1 MKFLRLLVKPKWQHK
16 DAEVRRAAVA
26 QLHDAELEAALPQ
39 ILRNDADAGVRLAA
53 LRRLDEYELWRE
65 RSTADADGTLRGV
78 ARTAYVQRL
87 MGAAT
92 KTVPTLDRRIAELD
106 TLSGEELEQLAT
118 SATDTPLR
126 AAALERVRRPSLLV
140 ERAVSDPEPGLRLT
154 ALERINDLD
163 ALARVVERT
172 RKTDKTVSRLAREK
186 LEALRIAAG
195 DADAIALRARQ
206 LCERSE
212 ALLQQPRGQRGA
224 EIAAI
229 EQAWQTIATRAPQAW
244 KERLEAT
251 LAFLRSDTD
260 EAAVQRERLRKVRSQ
275 IGVLLVHLDSACAED
290 IEPLLAEATASLV
303 AAPLE
308 LIERTPVE
316 DGVTRMMRRL
326 ATLAA
331 QVRVHEPVAPPVEQ
345 PVLQVDAVAAQ
356 ARFDAT
362 LAAAHEET
370 KRERERVQQ
379 RRELLD
385 ADVIELERLLE
396 KGDISSAHAV
406 HERIEKAAAD
416 LPAVAQHDKRLVN
429 AQTRYAELK
438 RWQHWSNN
446 EQRKRLCDAVEALA
460 GSGLHPDAVATRV
473 REARA
478 EWLAL
483 DASEGVEVPEKGER
497 PTQGLGRRFQVLC
510 NQALKP
516 ARGYFEKRQEL
527 RRSNEVEV
535 AQLIAKAAAVPDDQT
550 DRPAWFALRGELG
563 AGLRALDGV
572 EPRQR
577 KILAQQLKDGLARID
592 ERLAALNATAVAGKR
607 ELIAKAERAASQG
620 DRIAAARE
628 LRTLQK
634 QWKEVGNGRRR
645 DDEALWQEFRGICDR
660 VFGELDAQRLERAA
674 QEAQNRADALA
685 AIDAMEALA
694 SATPEE
700 IRAQRREIEARWLA
714 LPQHE
719 RELEPRW
726 RRALEKLD
734 SQREEQ
740 VRRDRHALFDIAHQ
754 RLLLCERVEAQG
766 PSEESAAAWQA
777 LAAVPGELGMAL
789 QARFDAASAGSPTHL
804 AEDDIDS
811 ARDLL
816 VQLDYHSGVETPAE
830 DRQRRMDW
838 QVGRLSHRL
847 RQGGTTAPREE
858 LLDLLVRWVSLGG
871 LVGPAA
877 ADLRTRFEGAY
888 AAAVQRLP

>member
-26 QLHDAELEAALPQ
+26 QLHDAELQAALPQ
-39 ILRNDADAGVRLAA
+39 ILRNDSDAGVRLAA
-53 LRRLDEYELWRE
+53 LRRLDDYELWRE
-65 RSTADADGTLRGV
+65 RSTADADSALRGV
-78 ARTAYVQRL
+78 ARSTYVQRL
-87 MGAAT
+87 MGGSARS
-92 KTVPTLDRRIAELD
+92 VPALDRRIAELD
-106 TLSGEELEQLAT
+106 TLSGEELEQLAIG
-118 SATDTPLR
+118 AADTPLR

-163 ALARVVERT
+163 ALARVAERT
-172 RKTDKTVSRLAREK
+172 RKTDKNVSRLAREK

-195 DADAIALRARQ
+195 DAEAITQRARQ

-212 ALLQQPRGQRGA
+212 ALLQQARGQRGA
-224 EIAAI
+224 ELAAI
-229 EQAWQTIATRAPQAW
+229 DQAWQPIAARAPQAL

-260 EAAVQRERLRKVRSQ
+260 EAAVQRERLRKVRAQ
-275 IGVLLVHLDSACAED
+275 IGVLLVHLDSASAAE
-290 IEPLLAEATASLV
+290 IEPLLAEATASLTS
-303 AAPLE
+303 APLE
-308 LIERTPVE
+308 LVERAPVE
-316 DGVTRMMRRL
+316 DGVTRMMQRL
-326 ATLAA
+326 ATLASKA
-331 QVRVHEPVAPPVEQ
+331 QEPAPAVAVEP

-356 ARFDAT
+356 ARFEAT
-362 LAAAHEET
+362 VAAAHEET
-370 KRERERVQQ
+370 RRERERTQQ
-379 RRELLD
+379 RRQLLD
-385 ADVIELERLLE
+385 ADVVELERLLE
-396 KGDISSAHAV
+396 KGDISNAHAV
-406 HERIEKAAAD
+406 HARIEKTVAD

-429 AQTRYAELK
+429 AQARYAELK

-446 EQRKRLCDAVEALA
+446 EQRKRLCDAVEALG

-478 EWLAL
+478 EWQAL
-483 DASEGVEVPEKGER
+483 DASEGAESPEKGER
-497 PTQGLGRRFQVLC
+497 PTQGLGRRFQALC

-527 RRSNEVEV
+527 RRSNEQEV
-535 AQLIAKAAAVPDDQT
+535 AQLIARAGAVPDEQT
-550 DRPAWFALRGELG
+550 DRPAWFALRGEL
-563 AGLRALDGV
+563 ATGLRALDGV

-577 KILAQQLKDGLARID
+577 KQLAQQLKDALARVD
-592 ERLAALNATAVAGKR
+592 ERLAALNATAMAGKR
-607 ELIAKAERAASQG
+607 ELIAKAERAAAQG

-634 QWKEVGNGRRR
+634 QWKEVGNGRRK

-660 VFGELDAQRLERAA
+660 VFGELDAQRQERAA

-694 SATPEE
+694 GATPEDV
-700 IRAQRREIEARWLA
+700 RAQRREIEARWAA
-714 LPQHE
+714 LPHHE

-740 VRRDRHALFDIAHQ
+740 QRRERHALFDIAHQ
-754 RLLLCERVEAQG
+754 RLLLCERMEAQG
-766 PSEESAAAWQA
+766 PSDEAVAAWQA
-777 LAAVPGELGMAL
+777 LAPVPGELGMAL
-789 QARFDAASAGSPTHL
+789 QARLDAANAGSPTHL
-804 AEDDIDS
+804 AEADVDE

-816 VQLDYHSGVETPAE
+816 VQLEYHSGLETPAE

-838 QVGRLSHRL
+838 QVGRLSQRL
-847 RQGGTTAPREE
+847 RQGDATAPREE

-877 ADLRTRFEGAY
+877 ADLRARFEKAY
-888 AAAVQRLP
+888 VAGVKNLP

>member
-39 ILRNDADAGVRLAA
+39 ILRNDTDAGVRLAA
-53 LRRLDEYELWRE
+53 LRRLDDYELWRE
-65 RSTADADGTLRGV
+65 RSTADADGALRGV
-78 ARTAYVQRL
+78 ARTTYVQRL
-87 MGAAT
+87 MSGAARS
-92 KTVPTLDRRIAELD
+92 VPSLDRRIAELD
-106 TLSGEELEQLAT
+106 TLSGDELEQLAT

-126 AAALERVRRPSLLV
+126 SAALERVKRPSLLV
-140 ERAVSDPEPGLRLT
+140 DRAVSDPEPGLRLT

-163 ALARVVERT
+163 ALARVAERS
-172 RKTDKTVSRLAREK
+172 RKTDKTISRLAREK

-212 ALLQQPRGQRGA
+212 ALLQQGRGQRVA
-224 EIAAI
+224 ELAAI
-229 EQAWQTIATRAPQAW
+229 DQAWQPLAARAPQAL

-260 EAAVQRERLRKVRSQ
+260 EAAVQRERLRKVRAQ
-275 IGVLLVHLDSACAED
+275 IGVLLLHLDSASAAE
-290 IEPLLAEATASLV
+290 IEPLLAEATATLV
-303 AAPLE
+303 AAPQE
-308 LIERTPVE
+308 LVERGPVE
-316 DGVTRMMRRL
+316 EGVTRMMRRL

-331 QVRVHEPVAPPVEQ
+331 QVHEPAPVAVIEPT
-345 PVLQVDAVAAQ
+345 VLQVDAVAAQ

-362 LAAAHEET
+362 LAAAHEEAR
-370 KRERERVQQ
+370 RERERTAQ

-396 KGDISSAHAV
+396 NGDISNAHAV
-406 HERIEKAAAD
+406 HARVEKTAAE
-416 LPAVAQHDKRLVN
+416 LPPAAQHDKRLVN

-446 EQRKRLCDAVEALA
+446 EQRKRLCDAVEALS

-478 EWLAL
+478 EWLLL
-483 DASEGVEVPEKGER
+483 DASEGASVPEKGER
-497 PTQGLGRRFQVLC
+497 PTQGLGRRFQALC

-527 RRSNEVEV
+527 RRSNEQDV
-535 AQLIAKAAAVPDDQT
+535 AQLIARAATVPDDQT
-550 DRPAWFALRGELG
+550 DRAAWFALRTELG
-563 AGLRALDGV
+563 GGLRALDGV

-577 KILAQQLKDGLARID
+577 KLLAQQLKDGLARID
-592 ERLAALNATAVAGKR
+592 ERLAALNAAAVAGKR
-607 ELIAKAERAASQG
+607 ELIAKAQRAAQQT
-620 DRIAAARE
+620 DRIAATRE

-634 QWKEVGNGRRR
+634 QWKDVGSGRRK

-660 VFGELDAQRLERAA
+660 VFGELDAQRQQRAA
-674 QEAQNRADALA
+674 DEAQNRADALA
-685 AIDAMEALA
+685 TIDAMEALA
-694 SATPEE
+694 SAAPEE
-700 IRAQRREIEARWLA
+700 VRAQRREIEARWAA

-734 SQREEQ
+734 TQRDEQ

-754 RLLLCERVEAQG
+754 RLLLCERVETQG
-766 PSEESAAAWQA
+766 ASDEATAAWQA
-777 LAAVPGELGMAL
+777 LAAVPGELGAAL
-789 QARFDAASAGSPTHL
+789 QARFDAANAGSPARL
-804 AEDDIDS
+804 AESDLDT

-838 QVGRLSHRL
+838 QVSRLSQRL
-847 RQGGTTAPREE
+847 RQGDTTAPREE
-858 LLDLLVRWVSLGG
+858 LLDLLSRWVALGG
-871 LVGPAA
+871 LPDPAA
-877 ADLRTRFEGAY
+877 GDLRARFETAY